1 MLSDKE
7 EKFLVFWEK
16 NREHQKRLKYQLLMG
31 TPLGLFIAI
40 GIILC
45 IGTGWY
51 ERADM
56 EANAKLSPTILIIS
70 VMAIVLFT
78 GFFFKRHQW
87 DMREQRY
94 KELLY
99 KKQKENAAKH

>member
-1 MLSDKE
+1 MLSHEE
-7 EKFLVFWEK
+7 EKFLLFWEK
-16 NREHQKRLKYQLLMG
+16 NRDKQKQIKHQLLRG

-40 GIILC
+40 GIVLS
-45 IGTGWY
+45 IGAGWY

-56 EANAKLSPTILIIS
+56 EANAKLSPVILVIAILS
-70 VMAIVLFT
+70 IVLFT
-78 GFFFKRHQW
+78 GFFYKRYQW

-99 KKQKENAAKH
+99 KKKKQQATKT

>member
-1 MLSDKE
+1 MLTADE
-7 EKFLVFWEK
+7 ERFLLFWEK
-16 NREHQKRLKYQLLMG
+16 NRDKQKKISHQLLRG

-40 GIILC
+40 GIVVS
-45 IGTGWY
+45 IGAGWY

-56 EANAKLSPTILIIS
+56 EANAKLSPVVLVVAIL
-70 VMAIVLFT
+70 AIVVFT
-78 GFFFKRHQW
+78 GFFYKRYQW

-99 KKQKENAAKH
+99 KKQKQKAAK